1 MISIMRTRSIP
12 VWMQITGILIVI
24 CAGIIVTTGEYVRRM
39 EQEFLHETIEAN
51 KKRIANSVASSA
63 IEAIIVEDISILNT
77 IISQLVASNSD
88 IQSMTITNE
97 EKVTLA
103 QWSGTQE
110 VDKNKLLTHSE
121 EISYDGEVFGYMT
134 ITWNIDKKL
143 AHIERHIDTIYLFT
157 SLIMLVFTGIGIIL
171 IHWLVSR
178 PLNNISKRLL
188 DHSKG
193 VSAAGPELSTSREF
207 KQIYTAINKIEAL
220 TISKEELE
228 REVQHRKSIQ
238 DELAIAKD
246 KALEAS
252 HAKSAFLAN
261 MSHEIRT
268 PLTAIIG
275 FSETLLE
282 SGQSMSDRLD
292 TIRTLI
298 RSSKHLQ
305 TIINDILDLSKI
317 EAGKLEIERRD
328 SDLFGIV
335 RDVFEIASKQAFGK
349 NLICKV
355 DYVFPLPEK
364 IHTDPIRL
372 KQILINLLGNAIKF
386 TQEGSVRIRVS
397 ATPENNMIT
406 FKVIDTGIGMTI
418 EQKDRLFASF
428 SQADV
433 SITRNYGGT
442 GLGLHL
448 SKQLAEMLDGDISV
462 DSAKDVGSCFTLN
475 IDGGESGYWKLL
487 TDKPVDADTSSG
499 EKQLHSRFAGEILL
513 VEDNP
518 DNQTLLTYMIRK
530 NGPNVTLAE
539 NGKVALEKVNTREFD
554 LILMDMQMPVMGG
567 LEATRVLRD
576 KGYQGGIVAL
586 TANALSEDR
595 EKCIEAGCNEFLT
608 KPIDRKRLE
617 QVLSHYMQPIESDS
631 FHDGPERIVSSLLE
645 EDGDFAMLVKKF
657 VDQIPDMIAEMKQS
671 YSEENWEKLR
681 WVTHDFKSTSGNY
694 GFGIISEI
702 AAQLEFEIIKRDR
715 QNIEQLFSK
724 LDFLKER
731 IVYTEP
737 NPVSKVSGS

>member
-1 MISIMRTRSIP
+1 
-12 VWMQITGILIVI
+12 
-24 CAGIIVTTGEYVRRM
+24 M